1 MVEQLNKLGLKL
13 EALLHKERTT
23 KAIRTV
29 PMVFACFRGRS
40 CFLRRALNMVFKATP
55 WRLKEGG
62 RFGAY

>member
-1 MVEQLNKLGLKL
+1 
-13 EALLHKERTT
+13 
-23 KAIRTV
+23 V